1 MFDCLAME
9 VVDAQVVAWRARDA
23 AAFAEFYAPDAVIVM
38 GPGEGDTL
46 EGRDAIWAHY
56 ENALLEMPAD
66 TKLEIANRITSGEY
80 VIDEEALWGDGFA
93 GEAVA
98 IYRVQ
103 SVPILVQSQDFEF
116 EDHYTRRCLITH
128 VQFLPWVDHE
138 EGVAE

>member
-1 MFDCLAME
+1 MDYGYRLCWCFS
-9 VVDAQVVAWRARDA
+9 RAERHRRL
-23 AAFAEFYAPDAVIVM
+23 FRYL
-38 GPGEGDTL
+38 GEGDTL

-56 ENALLEMPAD
+56 ENAFLEMPAD
-66 TKLEIANRITSGEY
+66 TNLEIANRITSGEY